1 MVKPTHV
8 VVMVVGLSVCLAGLE
23 LVFSR
28 VVHVR
33 VDLWGFI
40 TVTQTREIGFNHHY
54 YRKKTMNYL
63 KGV

>member
-1 MVKPTHV
+1 
-8 VVMVVGLSVCLAGLE
+8 MVVGLSVCLAGLE